1 MDGRPP
7 PVPHILDPP
16 LWIVRVELSGLSGE
30 TSACLWG
37 QLWAQ
42 LVNHSATRG
51 QVSISLA
58 GIDVASCQ
66 PIYIYAALK

>member
-1 MDGRPP
+1 MGENNRFSFAKTSFGTLHSD
-7 PVPHILDPP
+7 LN
-16 LWIVRVELSGLSGE
+16 ELSGLSVGE

-42 LVNHSATRG
+42 LVNHYATRAQLVNHYATRG

-58 GIDVASCQ
+58 GN
-66 PIYIYAALK
+66 

>member
-1 MDGRPP
+1 MVAPKWGRITDS
-7 PVPHILDPP
+7 HLLKLHLD
-16 LWIVRVELSGLSGE
+16 LNELSGLSVGE

-42 LVNHSATRG
+42 LVNHYATRG

-58 GIDVASCQ
+58 GN
-66 PIYIYAALK
+66 

>member
-1 MDGRPP
+1 MVAPKWGRITDS
-7 PVPHILDPP
+7 HL
-16 LWIVRVELSGLSGE
+16 LKLHLEHFTHLNELSGLSVGE

-42 LVNHSATRG
+42 LVNHYATRG

-58 GIDVASCQ
+58 GN
-66 PIYIYAALK
+66 

>member
-1 MDGRPP
+1 MGENNNRFSFAKISFGTLHSD
-7 PVPHILDPP
+7 LK
-16 LWIVRVELSGLSGE
+16 ELSGFSVGE

-51 QVSISLA
+51 QGPVSLYIS
-58 GIDVASCQ
+58 IVN
-66 PIYIYAALK
+66 K

>member
-1 MDGRPP
+1 MPCSLGYQSSTKMGENNRFSFAKTSFGTLHSD
-7 PVPHILDPP
+7 LN
-16 LWIVRVELSGLSGE
+16 ELSGLSVGE

-42 LVNHSATRG
+42 LVNHYATRG

-58 GIDVASCQ
+58 GN
-66 PIYIYAALK
+66 

>member
-1 MDGRPP
+1 MGENNRFSFAKTSFGTLHSD
-7 PVPHILDPP
+7 LN
-16 LWIVRVELSGLSGE
+16 ELSGLSVAE

-42 LVNHSATRG
+42 LVNHYATRG

-58 GIDVASCQ
+58 GN
-66 PIYIYAALK
+66 

>member
-1 MDGRPP
+1 MGENNRFSFAKTSFGTLHSD
-7 PVPHILDPP
+7 LN
-16 LWIVRVELSGLSGE
+16 ELSGLSVGE

-42 LVNHSATRG
+42 FVNHYATRG

-58 GIDVASCQ
+58 GN
-66 PIYIYAALK
+66 